1 MSVERVKNRAG
12 FLHLPMSRSGFC
24 AFPSTT
30 EHAGCP
36 NAGCLC
42 DCHRKDA

>member
-1 MSVERVKNRAG
+1 MTETKPRT
-12 FLHLPMSRSGFC
+12 LMSRSGFC

-36 NAGCLC
+36 NAGCAC
-42 DCHRKDA
+42 NCHRKDTW